1 MLDISWLLCINM
13 QSENDFLSSV
23 ILSSSIKVAL
33 FYFLPYFFFSCRPWS
48 VSILLSFFIWFFLVL
63 FLLQFSH
70 KVLVLESRLR
80 VFENMRPA
88 AYSSAPHRWLVR
100 VRVTASVMFHIY
112 PNLLH
117 DYLYTTWTFTT
128 KIEKEHLV
136 SEILFNHNHLLL
148 LSSENLW
155 NELRYRNTAILS
167 GL

>member
-1 MLDISWLLCINM
+1 MTFYHQWFYHPALKLHSFIFCPTFSLAADLD
-13 QSENDFLSSV
+13 QF
-23 ILSSSIKVAL
+23 L
-33 FYFLPYFFFSCRPWS
+33 FYYH
-48 VSILLSFFIWFFLVL
+48 FFIWFFLVL

-80 VFENMRPA
+80 VFENIWPA

-112 PNLLH
+112 PNLLR

-128 KIEKEHLV
+128 NIEKEHLV